1 MLTVLSCLISAQD
14 TADEDEEEDEAP
26 ELFGETIDEETQTV
40 RWGESCAEQGQT
52 SGEEPVGSSCAC

>member
-1 MLTVLSCLISAQD
+1 MTHSPLPCKG

-40 RWGESCAEQGQT
+40 RWGESSAEQGQT
-52 SGEEPVGSSCAC
+52 SGIELPGPCCVPLA